1 MSNILMYHVSI
12 KKKKKKKILYVSC
25 TKKYA
30 QKKCA

>member
-12 KKKKKKKILYVSC
+12 KKKKKILYVSC

>member
-12 KKKKKKKILYVSC
+12 KKKKKKILYVSC